1 MTVAFLKNVM
11 RKLTGRKTEE
21 EEREERVSY
30 LSGILVKPPEAGT
43 SKTKPTTAKEFISLV
58 AENFTITGISV
69 LKADGTE
76 LLSVGSIEPPSP
88 ATFRFVKSEVPAD
101 TRYLLMKGER
111 YTYII
116 YKEDDL
122 FYIIR
127 TPGRISGVELQIIA
141 KKLNAGVHEYEDI
154 LA

>member
-1 MTVAFLKNVM
+1 MTVLKNVM

-21 EEREERVSY
+21 EEREERISY
-30 LSGILVKPPEAGT
+30 LSGILVKPPETAGMR
-43 SKTKPTTAKEFISLV
+43 KTKPATAREFISLV

-76 LLSVGSIEPPSP
+76 LLSVGPVEPPST
-88 ATFRFVKSEVPAD
+88 ATFRFVKSEVPKD

-111 YTYII
+111 DTYII

-122 FYIIR
+122 FYIMES
-127 TPGRISGVELQIIA
+127 PGQISGVELQIIA